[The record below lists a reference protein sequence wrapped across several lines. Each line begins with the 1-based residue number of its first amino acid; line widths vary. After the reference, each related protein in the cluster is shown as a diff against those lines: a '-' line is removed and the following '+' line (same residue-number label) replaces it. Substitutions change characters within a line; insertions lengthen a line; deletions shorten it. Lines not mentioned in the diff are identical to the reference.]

1 MMINRYNDT
10 NTFDTSQ
17 LVDKLETTI
26 TADVYWSMNDVQHY
40 LIPVTITR
48 VGERTLLPLIRH

>member
-26 TADVYWSMNDVQHY
+26 IADVYWSMNDVQHY
-40 LIPVTITR
+40 IIPVTITHA
-48 VGERTLLPLIRH
+48 GERTLLPLIRH